1 MHSRNRIGMHR
12 EGQVLMDTDIVP
24 PDAQGVFVA
33 RLIRTRSSFAF
44 QAPAIVLM
52 FQSHGRH
59 QLLLTGLVDFP
70 AAHVMTTGDD
80 ARLDSFGHPRAY
92 HEVSNLSFD
101 ANQIACAYTKPVSMT
116 GVKPERIRVSDFI

>member
-24 PDAQGVFVA
+24 PNAQCVFVA
-33 RLIRTRSSFAF
+33 RLIRTGARFAF

-52 FQSHGRH
+52 VQPDRGH
-59 QLLLTGLVDFP
+59 QLLLAGLVNFP

-92 HEVSNLSFD
+92 HEISNLSLD
-101 ANQIACAYTKPVSMT
+101 ANQIACAYTEPAGMT
-116 GVKPERIRVSDFI
+116 GMKPERIRVSDF